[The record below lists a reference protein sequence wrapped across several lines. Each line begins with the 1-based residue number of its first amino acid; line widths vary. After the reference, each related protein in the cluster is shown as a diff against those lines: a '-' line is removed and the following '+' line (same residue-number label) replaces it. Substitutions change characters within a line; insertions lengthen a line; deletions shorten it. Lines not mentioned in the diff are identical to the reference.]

1 MPSQDQD
8 HDTHQACLHLPWLPM
23 HEHQPARMNDRHP
36 ASTCANANASTG
48 RLPPRTLELR
58 SAAYADW
65 CGLCLL
71 QLEETVT
78 ALHYEKSLNSP
89 SPEVTVEQLLE
100 HLAAGKLTL
109 KTKVR
114 PPAPSRPPPPRTAAT
129 SAASRPTAQV
139 WAEGMGEWKPLR
151 AAASELGITLP
162 KGS

>member
-114 PPAPSRPPPPRTAAT
+114 PPAPSRTPPHR
-129 SAASRPTAQV
+129 RN
-139 WAEGMGEWKPLR
+139 
-151 AAASELGITLP
+151 
-162 KGS
+162 